1 MKKLLLAAVAVS
13 LSGCTATMAE
23 YKATVIDAT
32 ARAECKLQEYNVP
45 FMTCVKDTKAA
56 IKEDLKPAK

>member
-1 MKKLLLAAVAVS
+1 MKKLLLVMIAVG
-13 LSGCTATMAE
+13 LTGCAATMQE

-45 FMTCVKDTKAA
+45 FMTCVKNTKAA